1 MTYGARKLSDGQ
13 QRTPGAPST
22 AAGFADAKQIELL
35 FELISH
41 VVGRGAK
48 WMPDGEESVRHQRDR
63 LRRIKPDHLSKL
75 FKILK
80 EGGAAS
86 IETLDAILNSPSFK
100 RLLGNRLHEIELLLY
115 PPPPKPMPTPEAK
128 TTTKV
133 PPAKSR
139 PPVGEQRPRAEELL
153 LDTIRRT
160 LTAHFTQAEARLSI
174 HAPRARHRLG
184 LPRDDKE
191 DLMPVFSKA
200 TESLNK
206 RVQTFSV
213 GFNAESWCRADQY
226 FSVRLKDGYEWPDV
240 VQESWTGVESPNV
253 HFLTDTGLRLFELIR
268 SGELAAEFVDAGVIA
283 SKIGIGR
290 YEQGV
295 ARYLLEIVAKG
306 PLNLRWEQQSRSNN
320 FNPGTFRIWIGDAE
334 KPKEP
339 AQGINPRFEV
349 DLQRFGKAE
358 TDAAR
363 KQLHELIV
371 QAEPVG
377 TKSVYILSLKSRPQL
392 ADCFPNATTVDG
404 SALSKFFG
412 ALTFNES
419 LKWAYN
425 FHEHASEWWFVLH
438 PKEDWA
444 TSITAIRDELAQPL
458 LEVRFGL
465 SAEAARLLA
474 WVKSL
479 PTDQMLGC
487 YTPIVE
493 DQRERG
499 IGIASPWGSDN
510 FPAYVQM
517 LADEINQKAG
527 YDLRLQP
534 WKEYA
539 TIKTRL
545 KVATKTGGLDDVLGM
560 LHQLAWTNGVSFD
573 RTATRRILEDVTSG
587 KIPVADT
594 TQEA

>member
-1 MTYGARKLSDGQ
+1 M
-13 QRTPGAPST
+13 
-22 AAGFADAKQIELL
+22 
-35 FELISH
+35 
-41 VVGRGAK
+41 
-48 WMPDGEESVRHQRDR
+48 
-63 LRRIKPDHLSKL
+63 
-75 FKILK
+75 
-80 EGGAAS
+80 
-86 IETLDAILNSPSFK
+86 
-100 RLLGNRLHEIELLLY
+100 
-115 PPPPKPMPTPEAK
+115 
-128 TTTKV
+128 
-133 PPAKSR
+133 
-139 PPVGEQRPRAEELL
+139 L
-153 LDTIRRT
+153 LDTIRRR
-160 LTAHFTQAEARLSI
+160 LTAHFTQTKEGLSLY
-174 HAPRARHRLG
+174 ALTARHRLG

-200 TESLNK
+200 AESLNK
-206 RVQTFSV
+206 RMQTFSV
-213 GFNAESWCRADQY
+213 EFNAENWCRAHQY

-240 VQESWTGVESPNV
+240 VQESWRDVESPNA

-290 YEQGV
+290 SEQSV
-295 ARYLLEIVAKG
+295 ARYLLEVAAKV
-306 PLNLRWEQQSRSNN
+306 PLDLRWEQRPGSNYLE
-320 FNPGTFRIWIGDAE
+320 PVTFRIWIGDAE
-334 KPKEP
+334 KPKETV
-339 AQGINPRFEV
+339 QGINPRFEV

-363 KQLHELIV
+363 KQLHELVV

-377 TKSVYILSLKSRPQL
+377 AKPVYILSLESRLQL
-392 ADCFPNATTVDG
+392 ANCFPNSTTVD
-404 SALSKFFG
+404 SSTLSKFFG

-444 TSITAIRDELAQPL
+444 TSITAVRDELAQPS

-479 PTDQMLGC
+479 PPDQMLGC

-545 KVATKTGGLDDVLGM
+545 KVATKTNGLDDVLGR
-560 LHQLAWTNGVSFD
+560 LHQLAWMNGVSFD
-573 RTATRRILEDVTSG
+573 RTTNRRILEEITSG
-587 KIPVADT
+587 KVPVADT
-594 TQEA
+594 TREM